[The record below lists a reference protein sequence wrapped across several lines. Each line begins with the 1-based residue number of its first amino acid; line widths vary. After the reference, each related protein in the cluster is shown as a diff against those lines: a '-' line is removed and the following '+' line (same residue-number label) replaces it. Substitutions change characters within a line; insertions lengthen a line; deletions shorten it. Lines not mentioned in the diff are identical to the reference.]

1 VLGRIGT
8 GKPNPDGAVAR
19 DYECGRS
26 GKINHGQVLFVVG
39 DFARI
44 VLDGIFGFIGNGLG
58 GALAAE
64 FGMGGFLGTVAVIET
79 VAHTVVVNPVR
90 VAPTAP
96 HLIENI
102 APVFLAFLFA
112 VLIAGQGFLLLD
124 RISG

>member
-1 VLGRIGT
+1 MEA
-8 GKPNPDGAVAR
+8 PED
-19 DYECGRS
+19 
-26 GKINHGQVLFVVG
+26 GQVLFVVG

-112 VLIAGQGFLLLD
+112 VLIVGQGLLLLD
-124 RISG
+124 IQRWISMRVLNRSFSAPQRLPRRK